1 MERRALDLD
10 RDYDRLLEMHRL
22 SWKVNFPG
30 RLFSEV
36 AFHSSLQ
43 TAPQE
48 NISVY
53 ELDSELVGW
62 LWLDTGRPG
71 ECHVR
76 HIQVAQAH
84 WGQGLGRQIM
94 EDAIQMCQAKD
105 SEGIT
110 LNVTK
115 SNERAVNLYTHLG
128 FVVTEDRGERQGMRL
143 ALREKVP
150 QPRGNSQTVA
160 GRF

>member
-1 MERRALDLD
+1 MKRRALDLN
-10 RDYDRLLEMHRL
+10 RDYGRLVEMHRL
-22 SWKVNFPG
+22 SWQVNFPG
-30 RLFSEV
+30 QLFSEI

-43 TAPQE
+43 AAPRE
-48 NISVY
+48 NVFVY

-62 LWLDTGRPG
+62 LWLDTRRPG

-84 WGQGLGRQIM
+84 WGRGLGRQIM
-94 EDAIQMCQAKD
+94 EDAIRTCRERGCGA
-105 SEGIT
+105 IT

-128 FVVTEDRGERQGMRL
+128 FVVTEDRGARQGMRL
-143 ALREKVP
+143 ALSEKAP
-150 QPRGNSQTVA
+150 QPREN
-160 GRF
+160 GRTTGGR